1 MSGGSSKQQTQ
12 STTSAP
18 WKPAQPALKYG
29 INEALNLTKNN
40 VGGNVFGGSTV
51 VPFDKRTTEGM
62 NNMMAGANNA
72 QGDMTANFNQVARNA
87 QNGGLNAL
95 QQQQVGRL
103 QKQADGSMLF
113 NNPYVDEQI
122 GRAARDIGAT
132 GNLMASAVGRYG
144 SGTHT
149 NVIAKNIADASS
161 DIRGADYARERGYM
175 QDAIGSLYN
184 AGQQQQDNINSN
196 ASALMGAYGAM
207 MAPGQTKMDIGG
219 QYEDLATR
227 QLNDKIRLFEGK
239 DNAEWNRLGL
249 LNAIA
254 SGAGAM
260 GGTGTTTA
268 QGPSRLQSTIG
279 GALGGFGATGSPW
292 GALLGGGM
300 GLFG

>member
-1 MSGGSSKQQTQ
+1 MGGSSKQQTQ

-18 WKPAQPALKYG
+18 WGAAQPALKYG
-29 INEALNLTKNN
+29 VNEALKLTKNN

-62 NNMMAGANNA
+62 GNMMSAANNA
-72 QGDMTANFNQVARNA
+72 QGDMTANFDQVAANA
-87 QNGGLNAL
+87 KNGGLNAL
-95 QQQQVGRL
+95 QQEQVGRL
-103 QKQADGSMLF
+103 QQQADGSMLF
-113 NNPYVDEQI
+113 NNPNTQKLIDMN
-122 GRAARDIGAT
+122 ARDIGASS
-132 GNLMASAVGRYG
+132 NLMASAAGRYG
-144 SGTHT
+144 SGSHQGVTQRAVGDMAT
-149 NVIAKNIADASS
+149 QV
-161 DIRGADYARERGYM
+161 RGDDYNRERGYM
-175 QDAIGSLYN
+175 QDAIGSLFN

-219 QYEDLATR
+219 QYEDSATR

-254 SGAGAM
+254 SGAGSM